1 MVVSEWEGAMDTFLV
16 LDSLDPATKILENT
30 RTSKR
35 PEGRSTSSTRPD
47 PGDERTER
55 LSRGT

>member
-1 MVVSEWEGAMDTFLV
+1 MVVSEREGAMDTFLV

-35 PEGRSTSSTRPD
+35 PEGRSTSSSSSR
-47 PGDERTER
+47 
-55 LSRGT
+55 SRG